1 MGIFDP
7 VRTLNPDD
15 PIDTVGQYQRA
26 MNRATYSPAVAQ
38 AAARSGVNPT
48 MATRIASREVASQA
62 AQALPGLIQNDVQM
76 MEARRQENERK
87 ERERLAL
94 MLNTGGQ
101 VLGTALNAF
110 DMASGAE
117 QGQGV
122 GDSMGLLTDS
132 LKQYNPNNTA
142 ASVGSGAG
150 AQAYLSGILSQS
162 QAGQALS
169 PTAPNA
175 TTPSPTGIQELMDQP
190 IYSTPAQTPGAPVV
204 SSGLL
209 AAQPVQSPVANQYLQ
224 DSASAEITPPN
235 TGRRIRRRRR

>member
-38 AAARSGVNPT
+38 AAARSGINPT

-101 VLGTALNAF
+101 VLG
-110 DMASGAE
+110 
-117 QGQGV
+117 
-122 GDSMGLLTDS
+122 MGLQALGGTNLAQRPQAGS
-132 LKQYNPNNTA
+132 PIGGTLGT
-142 ASVGSGAG
+142 SVGGSAARGAIAPAPAMQAAAVPSDG
-150 AQAYLSGILSQS
+150 QLVAQQTVAPSASATVQPM
-162 QAGQALS
+162 
-169 PTAPNA
+169 PT
-175 TTPSPTGIQELMDQP
+175 DQP
-190 IYSTPAQTPGAPVV
+190 IYTTPAQTPGAPVI
-204 SSGLL
+204 SAGLL
-209 AAQPVQSPVANQYLQ
+209 AAQPVQSPIANQYLQ
-224 DSASAEITPPN
+224 DAASAELTPPN
-235 TGRRIRRRRR
+235 TGRRIRRRR